1 MGVQDFGFILPP
13 APPDAPSAPSI
24 VTTETDLQPAD
35 STSAPPEE
43 GNETRT
49 PRAVTPEFQVLAETT
64 NTRMRSSGAGS
75 GSRSLRSSVRRNR
88 RDRNTQE
95 RSVEVSGSPPDRPG
109 SGRRVRVSVGRTE
122 NSNAA
127 AEAAARRLND
137 VMSTPTRM
145 GGGSLGR
152 EASPTLTVERPR
164 ERAEERRDE
173 DGDVDMDELSP
184 DRPKAVRTSSPRRSN
199 IDEDVFL
206 ESVRESIE
214 GKDDDAEEEQ
224 AASPISDEAAAAA
237 LRRNRAP
244 KGTYI
249 EPRRDGKDLDG
260 DDDASDQYEESAD
273 EEVDP
278 DNLTTTQ
285 QQKRLAKVGRKRKNG
300 DIASPAVQ
308 RPAKNK
314 TAARTALNADGS
326 EPRKRGRPK
335 GSKNNPKI
343 ARANARAQNMGPRSK
358 ETIAVQTFR
367 LSEFAPPAELVGEND
382 DDDEILT
389 QPIPFPNL
397 PRNTGGVNSID
408 VLSQML
414 NEVLQSA
421 LESLE
426 QGAARA
432 NEAVQRR
439 QTAEKVAERRE
450 YRTKLRAVEAWGE
463 AAGGALM
470 EMGLGLDAAV
480 AMSKRVKDVE
490 RERLALRE
498 RLGEIRRERERVGV
512 RGDGVRSRHER
523 EGAKRMAD
531 RELQSAIEG
540 VSVVVGV
547 CREQD
552 GNDQDEKEAKGN
564 IHTRLRETA
573 SLVSSKKD
581 GEGGS
586 GDGLL
591 DRLKRMNSLLERAAG
606 AFEGR

>member
-1 MGVQDFGFILPP
+1 M
-13 APPDAPSAPSI
+13 
-24 VTTETDLQPAD
+24 
-35 STSAPPEE
+35 
-43 GNETRT
+43 
-49 PRAVTPEFQVLAETT
+49 
-64 NTRMRSSGAGS
+64 
-75 GSRSLRSSVRRNR
+75 RRNR
-88 RDRNTQE
+88 RDRSTHE

-109 SGRRVRVSVGRTE
+109 SGRRVRVLVDRTE
-122 NSNAA
+122 NSDA

-152 EASPTLTVERPR
+152 EVSPTLTVERPR

-173 DGDVDMDELSP
+173 DGDVDMDLDELSP
-184 DRPKAVRTSSPRRSN
+184 DRPKTVRTSSPRRSN
-199 IDEDVFL
+199 IDEDVSL

-214 GKDDDAEEEQ
+214 GKDDDAEAEE
-224 AASPISDEAAAAA
+224 AEASPISDQAAAAA

-244 KGTYI
+244 KGTYV
-249 EPRRDGKDLDG
+249 EPRRDGKDLDE

-273 EEVDP
+273 EEADP
-278 DNLTTTQ
+278 NNLTAAQ
-285 QQKRLAKVGRKRKNG
+285 QRKRLAKVGRKRKG
-300 DIASPAVQ
+300 GADIASPAVQ
-308 RPAKNK
+308 KPAKNK
-314 TAARTALNADGS
+314 TAARSALNADGS
-326 EPRKRGRPK
+326 EPRKRGRPR
-335 GSKNNPKI
+335 GSKNNPKA

-358 ETIAVQTFR
+358 ETIAVQTYR
-367 LSEFAPPAELVGEND
+367 LSEFAPPAALIGEEEEE
-382 DDDEILT
+382 EILT

-432 NEAVQRR
+432 DEAAQRR

-480 AMSKRVKDVE
+480 AMSKRVKEVE
-490 RERLALRE
+490 RERIELRE

-531 RELQSAIEG
+531 RELQSAVEG
-540 VSVVVGV
+540 VNVAVGV

-552 GNDQDEKEAKGN
+552 GNGRDEEEAKGG
-564 IHTRLRETA
+564 IITRLRETA
-573 SLVSSKKD
+573 SLVSSKRD
-581 GEGGS
+581 VDGVTNGEG
-586 GDGLL
+586 LL
-591 DRLKRMNSLLERAAG
+591 ERLKRMNSLLERAAG
-606 AFEGR
+606 ALEGR